1 MQILRIKDLMKKLSV
16 SRSLLV
22 KMRKDPTF
30 PKPVQLGEKAVGWDE
45 EKIDEWLSNREGQSR
60 G

>member
-1 MQILRIKDLMKKLSV
+1 MKKLSV